1 MTNVS
6 GGNSPKTRSEARAQR
21 LMRCVSRLGPF
32 GALIDIDSSLGSKRY
47 INILYRV
54 YNLQQKQSRRGKK
67 KKKLSLFFFFLF
79 FCAVK
84 TKLHSRNNYS
94 LWRRTI
100 FLWNKGGKQCAFV
113 LLLEIVRR
121 EASSPICATCPRSS
135 SSNVFCFSPF
145 RCHFFQTFSFSS
157 SSSFFLRGIYKFIN
171 VSFLSSSAAEV
182 VNVLMV

>member
-67 KKKLSLFFFFLF
+67 KKNSHCSFFFFSSAQSKQNYTAGIIILSEEELFFF
-79 FCAVK
+79 CE
-84 TKLHSRNNYS
+84 
-94 LWRRTI
+94 I
-100 FLWNKGGKQCAFV
+100 KGGNS
-113 LLLEIVRR
+113 VRL
-121 EASSPICATCPRSS
+121 
-135 SSNVFCFSPF
+135 FCFF
-145 RCHFFQTFSFSS
+145 K
-157 SSSFFLRGIYKFIN
+157 L
-171 VSFLSSSAAEV
+171 
-182 VNVLMV
+182 